1 MSRIVEQGIT
11 RDMLHGSVIAWK
23 FLAAN
28 KVPDDVIL
36 RVLADPA
43 KRRNSDLP
51 GGPAGRS
58 AGRAP
63 PGFNGAGG

>member
-36 RVLADPA
+36 RVLADPS
-43 KRRNSDLP
+43 KRRNSDHQ
-51 GGPAGRS
+51 GGPAPTSSRS
-58 AGRAP
+58 EP
-63 PGFNGAGG
+63 TLL